1 MRLAPQ
7 NICFDHNH
15 IMNNIDRCIISS
27 TMTQQKL
34 LDTVKHFG
42 NFNQHALVIGDVMLD
57 RYLMG
62 EVNRISPEAP
72 VPVVL
77 IKSQQDRAG
86 GAANVAANLSLLGI
100 KTRVIGCVGID
111 NEANTL
117 LNLMTG
123 TNIHVDHV
131 IHSKQRP
138 TVAKTRILGGHQQMM
153 RLDQED
159 NTTFSAEEN
168 VQLLDAIN
176 AEITLKPA
184 VVILSDYAKGLL
196 SPDICQKIISMCHAQ
211 GITTLVDPKGHDY
224 SKYKG
229 ATALTP
235 NKKETA
241 EACGSSVND
250 INLIDKATALKETLD
265 LAFLVVTRGEEGIS
279 LINESNVLLPA
290 TAKQVFDVSGAGD
303 TVIATLAAGL
313 LHNLSPLE
321 ALQLANIAAGVV
333 VGKVGTVPINRH
345 ELIEALASEQSS
357 EQAHKVC
364 DLVQLMQKV
373 DAWKKENQKIVFTNG
388 CFDLLHAGHVT
399 YLEAAKKRGD
409 KLILGLNTDR
419 SVSAL
424 KGPARPVVHENDRAR
439 VLAALESVDAV
450 ILFDEDTP
458 LNLIN
463 TVKPHVIAKGSDYTA
478 DQVVGG
484 KEVESWGGEIALID
498 LVAGRS
504 TSNIIKKLE
513 S

>member
-1 MRLAPQ
+1 MQ
-7 NICFDHNH
+7 V
-15 IMNNIDRCIISS
+15 S
-27 TMTQQKL
+27 L
-34 LDTVKHFG
+34 LDAVKQFG
-42 NFNQHALVIGDVMLD
+42 NTPQHALVIGDVMLD

-77 IKSQQDRAG
+77 IKSQQERAG
-86 GAANVAANLSLLGI
+86 GASNVAANLALLGI
-100 KTRVIGCVGID
+100 KTHILGCIGQDTEGKTLTHLMQGSGIVTD
-111 NEANTL
+111 G
-117 LNLMTG
+117 M
-123 TNIHVDHV
+123 ICSPH
-131 IHSKQRP
+131 RP
-138 TVAKTRILGGHQQMM
+138 TIAKTRILGGHQQML
-153 RLDQED
+153 RLDQESNAILNSEETQLVLQAF
-159 NTTFSAEEN
+159 NTELA
-168 VQLLDAIN
+168 
-176 AEITLKPA
+176 LKPA
-184 VVILSDYAKGLL
+184 IVILSDYAKGLL
-196 SPDICQKIISMCHAQ
+196 SETVCQQIIQACNQAH
-211 GITTLVDPKGHDY
+211 IPVLVDPKGRDY
-224 SKYKG
+224 SKYIG

-241 EACGSSVND
+241 EACNTTTAD
-250 INLIDKATALKETLD
+250 PDLIQKASALKQCLNLKF
-265 LAFLVVTRGEEGIS
+265 LAVTRGDEGIT
-279 LINESNVLLPA
+279 LLDNDTHHLNA

-313 LHNLSPLE
+313 MHGLSPLNS
-321 ALQLANIAAGVV
+321 LDLANTAAGVV
-333 VGKVGTVPINRH
+333 VGKVGTVPISKI
-345 ELIEALASEQSS
+345 ELVQALANQQSN

-364 DLVQLMQKV
+364 DLPELMAKV
-373 DAWKKENQKIVFTNG
+373 ELWKQAQQKIVFTNG

-424 KGPARPVVHENDRAR
+424 KGPTRPVVNEHDRAR

-463 TVKPHVIAKGSDYTA
+463 AIQPNVIAKGSDYTA
-478 DQVVGG
+478 EQVVGG

-504 TSNIIKKLE
+504 TSNLIKKMN

>member
-1 MRLAPQ
+1 MQ
-7 NICFDHNH
+7 H
-15 IMNNIDRCIISS
+15 
-27 TMTQQKL
+27 KL
-34 LDTVKHFG
+34 LDTVKNFG
-42 NFNQHALVIGDVMLD
+42 NIQQHALVIGDVMLD
-57 RYLMG
+57 RYLIG
-62 EVNRISPEAP
+62 DVSRISPEAP

-77 IKSQQDRAG
+77 LKTQHDRAG
-86 GAANVAANLSLLGI
+86 GAANVAANLALLGI
-100 KTRVIGCVGID
+100 KTHIIGCVGNDGEATILID
-111 NEANTL
+111 LVAK
-117 LNLMTG
+117 TG
-123 TNIHVDHV
+123 IDHSGI

-138 TVAKTRILGGHQQMM
+138 TIAKTRILSGHQQMM
-153 RLDQED
+153 RLDQE
-159 NTTFSAEEN
+159 NNSAFTATEN
-168 VQLLDAIN
+168 AQLVDAIQQQL
-176 AEITLKPA
+176 ALKPT

-196 SPDICQKIISMCHAQ
+196 SSEVCQQVISQCNALKIPV
-211 GITTLVDPKGHDY
+211 LVDPKGHDY
-224 SKYKG
+224 SKYSH

-235 NKKETA
+235 NKKEAA
-241 EACGSSVND
+241 EACITTTND
-250 INLIDKATALKETLD
+250 PGLIDKAAVLKHKLD
-265 LAFLVVTRGEEGIS
+265 LQFFVITRGDEGIS
-279 LINESNVLLPA
+279 LIDQHAHLLPA

-313 LHNLSPLE
+313 IHELSPLE
-321 ALQLANIAAGVV
+321 SLQLANVAAGVV
-333 VGKVGTVPINRH
+333 VGKVGTVPITRDD
-345 ELIEALASEQSS
+345 LIEALTSEQSS

-364 DLVQLMQKV
+364 DLPQLQRKV
-373 DAWKKENQKIVFTNG
+373 NAWKKNKQKIVFTNG

-424 KGPARPVVHENDRAR
+424 KGPTRPVVNENDRAR

-463 TVKPHVIAKGSDYTA
+463 TLKPDVIAKGSDYTA

-484 KEVESWGGEIALID
+484 REVESWGGEIALID

-504 TSNIIKKLE
+504 TSNIIKKMN

>member
-1 MRLAPQ
+1 MQQ
-7 NICFDHNH
+7 N
-15 IMNNIDRCIISS
+15 
-27 TMTQQKL
+27 L

-42 NFNQHALVIGDVMLD
+42 NHHQHALVIGDVMLD

-62 EVNRISPEAP
+62 EVSRISPEAP

-77 IKSQQDRAG
+77 LKSQHDRAG

-100 KTRVIGCVGID
+100 KTHIIGCVGND
-111 NEANTL
+111 GEAAILLDLMAHVNINT
-117 LNLMTG
+117 
-123 TNIHVDHV
+123 TNI
-131 IHSKQRP
+131 IHSDQRP
-138 TVAKTRILGGHQQMM
+138 TIAKTRILGGHQQMM
-153 RLDQED
+153 RVDQES
-159 NTTFSAEEN
+159 NTVFTANEN
-168 VQLLDAIN
+168 AQLLDAIN
-176 AEITLKPA
+176 QQLALKPA

-196 SPDICQKIISMCHAQ
+196 STDMCQQVISTCSAK
-211 GITTLVDPKGHDY
+211 GIPVLVDPKGHDY
-224 SKYKG
+224 SKYKN

-241 EACGSSVND
+241 EACFTSTNAPD
-250 INLIDKATALKETLD
+250 LIDKATTLKSSLN
-265 LAFLVVTRGEEGIS
+265 LQFLVVTRGEEGIS
-279 LINESNVLLPA
+279 LIDDHAHLLPA

-313 LHNLSPLE
+313 MYALSPLE

-333 VGKVGTVPINRH
+333 VGKVGTVPINRDD
-345 ELIEALASEQSS
+345 LIEALTTEQSS

-364 DLVQLMQKV
+364 DLAQLLNKV
-373 DAWKKENQKIVFTNG
+373 DVWKKADQKIVFTNG

-409 KLILGLNTDR
+409 RLILGLNTDR

-424 KGPARPVVHENDRAR
+424 KGPTRPIVNENDRAR

-458 LNLIN
+458 LDLIN
-463 TVKPHVIAKGSDYTA
+463 AVRPDVIAKGSDYTA

-484 KEVESWGGEIALID
+484 KEVQSWGGEIALID
-498 LVAGRS
+498 LVEGRS
-504 TSNIIKKLE
+504 TSNIIKKMN